1 VSPYLSSGVVV
12 EGVGV
17 ERFGEKV
24 RTLRERRGLTVRQLA
39 ALLEISSHSHV
50 VLIESS
56 KRKPSV
62 EMLLKLMEVFKVS
75 CDQLL
80 NDELEV

>member
-1 VSPYLSSGVVV
+1 MR
-12 EGVGV
+12 
-17 ERFGEKV
+17 RFGDKV

-39 ALLEISSHSHV
+39 ALLEISSHSHI
-50 VLIESS
+50 VLIESG

-62 EMLLKLMEVFKVS
+62 ELLLKLMEVFEAG

-80 NDELEV
+80 DDDLEV

>member
-1 VSPYLSSGVVV
+1 MR
-12 EGVGV
+12 
-17 ERFGEKV
+17 RFGEKV

-39 ALLEISSHSHV
+39 PLLEISSHSHI
-50 VLIESS
+50 VLIESG

-62 EMLLKLMEVFKVS
+62 ETLLKLMEVFEVG

-80 NDELEV
+80 KDDLEV

>member
-1 VSPYLSSGVVV
+1 M
-12 EGVGV
+12 

-39 ALLEISSHSHV
+39 GLLEISSHSHV
-50 VLIESS
+50 VLIEAG

-62 EMLLKLMEVFKVS
+62 EMLLKLMELFTVG

-80 NDELEV
+80 NDELDV

>member
-1 VSPYLSSGVVV
+1 MR
-12 EGVGV
+12 
-17 ERFGEKV
+17 RFGEKV

-39 ALLEISSHSHV
+39 ALLEINSHSHI
-50 VLIESS
+50 VLIESG

-62 EMLLKLMEVFKVS
+62 EVLLKIMQVFDVG

-80 NDELEV
+80 NDDLEV